1 MTNPMQSKSRGTL
14 YGLCI
19 GDALAMPVHWYYNRQ
34 ALFEDYGLVTD
45 YLAPRNPH
53 PDSILWR
60 SEYVAPNSKG
70 EILHAQAQYWG
81 QKNIHYHQFLK
92 AGENTLNVKICR
104 LLIESLNQN
113 NAYREDDFLKRYI
126 SFMTTPGNH
135 QDTYIEECHRNF
147 FANYAIG
154 RPLRM
159 CGLEEKHIGG
169 LIGIVPVVV
178 FYFNRPEKAREA
190 ALAHLA
196 LTHPGPK
203 METAGTL
210 IIDILLAVLNGTPL
224 KAAIL
229 ENLEAQKNPL
239 LGYPFLKWLDDPDDW
254 VVGPRFST
262 ACYVEDSV
270 PAVIYLALKYHDDPQ
285 RALIVNTNL
294 GGDNAARGS
303 VLAALLGAA
312 HGVETFPDRW
322 VQGLLEPLPDLLS
335 P

>member
-1 MTNPMQSKSRGTL
+1 
-14 YGLCI
+14 
-19 GDALAMPVHWYYNRQ
+19 
-34 ALFEDYGLVTD
+34 
-45 YLAPRNPH
+45 
-53 PDSILWR
+53 
-60 SEYVAPNSKG
+60 
-70 EILHAQAQYWG
+70 
-81 QKNIHYHQFLK
+81 
-92 AGENTLNVKICR
+92 
-104 LLIESLNQN
+104 
-113 NAYREDDFLKRYI
+113 
-126 SFMTTPGNH
+126 
-135 QDTYIEECHRNF
+135 
-147 FANYAIG
+147 
-154 RPLRM
+154 
-159 CGLEEKHIGG
+159 GG

-203 METAGTL
+203 METAGSL
-210 IIDILLAVLNGTPL
+210 IIDILLPVLNGTPL